1 MGETARRIIDSTQ
14 LAHPT
19 IHLNNPMQQNPSSVS
34 IIVARARNG
43 IIGKQGALP
52 WHLPED
58 LAHFKATTTGHA
70 IIMGRKTWDSI
81 GRPLPKRRNIVVT
94 RNADWSATGAEAAPS
109 LAAAVA
115 LCGGDEE
122 AFIIGGAQ
130 LYDEALAMA
139 DKLIVTEIDRDF
151 EGDTWLPAPDPM
163 LWRESAR
170 ETHRSTGA
178 EPFDYAFVTYLR
190 ASPDKVG

>member
-1 MGETARRIIDSTQ
+1 MS
-14 LAHPT
+14 
-19 IHLNNPMQQNPSSVS
+19 QNPPRVS

-43 IIGKQGALP
+43 VIGRQGALP

-81 GRPLPKRRNIVVT
+81 GRPLPNRRNIVVT
-94 RNADWSATGAEAAPS
+94 RNADWSAPGAEAAPS

-115 LCGGDEE
+115 LCAGDDE

-139 DKLIVTEIDRDF
+139 DKLIVTEIDHDF
-151 EGDTWLPAPDPM
+151 EGDTRLPAPDSL
-163 LWRESAR
+163 LWREGSR
-170 ETHRSTGA
+170 ETHRSTGVA
-178 EPFDYAFVTYLR
+178 SFDYAFVTYLR
-190 ASPDKVG
+190 LSRATVG

>member
-1 MGETARRIIDSTQ
+1 MTIDG
-14 LAHPT
+14 
-19 IHLNNPMQQNPSSVS
+19 NNVQCGKFPVTTLFSSLSMPQNPPRVS

-43 IIGKQGALP
+43 VIGNQGALP

-94 RNADWSATGAEAAPS
+94 RNADWSAPGAEAAPS
-109 LAAAVA
+109 LVGAVA
-115 LCGGDEE
+115 RCGGDDE

-139 DKLIVTEIDRDF
+139 DQLIVTEIDRDF
-151 EGDTWLPAPDPM
+151 EGDTWLPAPDTNT
-163 LWRESAR
+163 WRESAR
-170 ETHRSTGA
+170 EAHRSTGPD
-178 EPFDYAFVTYLR
+178 PFDFAFVTYVR
-190 ASPDKVG
+190 ASPEAVR